1 MANAICSFVY
11 ISLAIRAL
19 GLRDFGI
26 LILIHSLATTAST
39 ITRLQSWQTMIHFD
53 DAPFKSGDK
62 GLLKQV
68 IGFCIR
74 LDLLSALAAV
84 IFGLVSIIFYSFTS
98 GWTSQERLLAFAYLD
113 CLPFQIYRLGAERP
127 TPDRAIRSCAR
138 DRFGDGIVPHIR
150 RGDRFLCAYDAAF
163 FCRRL
168 GRDGSTGFA
177 LFIFFAIRT
186 LRKDAHIR
194 LDWQSTPLNWK
205 WRLEGMWAFTRSTS
219 LNQTLSLVAGNVS
232 TLIVGNLLGLAEAA
246 IFRICRQIADGIVTP
261 AQLLSPVLYP
271 ELTRLRAERNWK
283 GLARVTWKIFAILC
297 AVSVALLIVSARRGG
312 IFALMLHLHVKG
324 GTHYISIMLVAA
336 AFSLLIVPL
345 EPMLIV
351 MGHVSRLVRS
361 RSILLLLYFPI
372 LVVLTRRFSLTGA
385 CYTAAICNFAVL
397 IYWIWSARRCTPWA
411 IKGRARAA
419 DALVIQTSWWRRA
432 ARLRRARRASIM
444 RRLGE
449 SVHFLTSK
457 KVRSPQAESVWSPS
471 R

>member
-1 MANAICSFVY
+1 MSAHSILYRRIFSNVSFLTIGRVANAICSFAY

-39 ITRLQSWQTMIHFD
+39 ITRLQSWQTMIHFG
-53 DAPFKSGDK
+53 DAPFKTGDE
-62 GLLKQV
+62 GLLKQI
-68 IGFCIR
+68 IGFCVR
-74 LDLLSALAAV
+74 LDLLSALAAI
-84 IFGLVSIIFYSFTS
+84 IFGLISVIFYSFTS
-98 GWTSQERLLAFAYLD
+98 GWSSQERLLAFAYLIV
-113 CLPFQIYRLGAERP
+113 CPFKYTGWAQGVLRLTGRFALVPVTDSATALFRTFGA
-127 TPDRAIRSCAR
+127 AI
-138 DRFGDGIVPHIR
+138 G
-150 RGDRFLCAYDAAF
+150 F
-163 FCRRL
+163 FAHMTL
-168 GRDGSTGFA
+168 QFFVAVWGGTVLLDYA

-194 LDWQSTPLNWK
+194 LDWQSTLLNWK

-232 TLIVGNLLGLAEAA
+232 TLIVGNLLGPAEAA

-297 AVSVALLIVSARRGG
+297 AVSVALLIVSALAGG
-312 IFALMLHLHVKG
+312 KIFALMLHLHVKG
-324 GTHYISIMLVAA
+324 STHYISIMLVAA

-351 MGHVSRLVRS
+351 MGHVSRLVRA

-397 IYWIWSARRCTPWA
+397 IYWVWSARRCTRRA
-411 IKGRARAA
+411 IKGRTHA
-419 DALVIQTSWWRRA
+419 QPT
-432 ARLRRARRASIM
+432 
-444 RRLGE
+444 
-449 SVHFLTSK
+449 
-457 KVRSPQAESVWSPS
+457 PS
-471 R
+471 